1 MRLGE
6 RSAPPQG
13 HPCAASRLK
22 LWLRFRVLL
31 PRTLLRVEPKGP
43 SGFEDRT
50 TFMVVDRDSFAGDS
64 SLAKT
69 KTGAKTATADIA
81 VSAGEGGAAPSIVV
95 TSTAGAVLYNS
106 SDVNQGG
113 AAANCKGL
121 SQQKC
126 SQNSIVGTC
135 FWDKD
140 DHECESLD
148 KTRPNLLHWPSPLE
162 RKACKSRQLR
172 VCRPLPQ
179 ASAELL
185 LHTDALVDYPRFF
198 VPEWDVMPAPSTVDA
213 ALAATNGYD
222 FRNNIDGDTYIFLLG
237 DDLASWTAARGEFV
251 KLAGPCPVL
260 PGECS
265 NDLPQSYRQPAV

>member
-1 MRLGE
+1 M
-6 RSAPPQG
+6 
-13 HPCAASRLK
+13 
-22 LWLRFRVLL
+22 LL

-50 TFMVVDRDSFAGDS
+50 TFMVVDRDSFAGDA

-172 VCRPLPQ
+172 FCRPLPQ
-179 ASAELL
+179 ASAAAAHRRAGRLSALL
-185 LHTDALVDYPRFF
+185 RA
-198 VPEWDVMPAPSTVDA
+198 
-213 ALAATNGYD
+213 
-222 FRNNIDGDTYIFLLG
+222 
-237 DDLASWTAARGEFV
+237 
-251 KLAGPCPVL
+251 
-260 PGECS
+260 
-265 NDLPQSYRQPAV
+265 

>member
-1 MRLGE
+1 M
-6 RSAPPQG
+6 
-13 HPCAASRLK
+13 
-22 LWLRFRVLL
+22 LL

-81 VSAGEGGAAPSIVV
+81 VSAGEGGPSIVV

-172 VCRPLPQ
+172 FCRPLPQ
-179 ASAELL
+179 ASAAAAHRRAGRL
-185 LHTDALVDYPRFF
+185 
-198 VPEWDVMPAPSTVDA
+198 PA
-213 ALAATNGYD
+213 
-222 FRNNIDGDTYIFLLG
+222 FLR
-237 DDLASWTAARGEFV
+237 A
-251 KLAGPCPVL
+251 
-260 PGECS
+260 
-265 NDLPQSYRQPAV
+265 